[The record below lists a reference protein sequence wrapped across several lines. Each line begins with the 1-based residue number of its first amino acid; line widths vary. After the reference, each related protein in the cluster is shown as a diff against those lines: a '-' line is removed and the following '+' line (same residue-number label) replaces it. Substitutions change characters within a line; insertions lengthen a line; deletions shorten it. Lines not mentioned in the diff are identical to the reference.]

1 MSLANPSHHV
11 VHGQRIREED
21 HPFWTEAFQSDVRSQ
36 QLNDDRHAWAAV
48 TGTLLTI
55 VSFGVTLAV
64 ISVALCL

>member
-21 HPFWTEAFQSDVRSQ
+21 HPFWIQAFQSDLRSQ
-36 QLNDDRHAWAAV
+36 QLSDDHHAWTAV

-55 VSFGVTLAV
+55 VSIGATLAV